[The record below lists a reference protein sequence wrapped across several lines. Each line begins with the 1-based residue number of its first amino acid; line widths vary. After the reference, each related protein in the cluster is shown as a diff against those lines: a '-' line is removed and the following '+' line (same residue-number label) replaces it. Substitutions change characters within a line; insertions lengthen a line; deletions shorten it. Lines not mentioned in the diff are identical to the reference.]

1 MAGILAAAA
10 ARANA
15 DPCEDKPRMNPR
27 TSKFLSYYKPY
38 LREFIMVMLC
48 AGAAAGISLLFPLA
62 IRYITKDVLEQ
73 GLGDALPRIY
83 RVAALMLGLAL
94 IELATKSFYD
104 YRGHAIGAMME
115 RDMRNDLFAHL
126 QRLAHRF
133 YDRQRTGAL
142 MSRITYD
149 LLMLAEL
156 FHHGPE
162 DLATY
167 IVRLIGA
174 FVILIHI
181 DVRLTLAVFAFLPV
195 MTIFALVF
203 TRRQREATRLNFQRI
218 GDINAQVEDT
228 LSGIRTVKSFAN
240 EPLEIARFGVRND
253 AFLASRKGIYLAE
266 SITYQGI
273 ELFIRLIM
281 ITVAVYGGARIV
293 GASLDL
299 ADLITYLLYVAYV
312 VEPIQRL
319 AFIIGQYQ
327 EGLAG
332 FDRFLDLLALTPDIA
347 DAPGARE
354 PSDVRG
360 ALRFERVTFR
370 YAEGEEPVLRDVSLE
385 VRAGEYVALV
395 GASGVGKTTLCSLI
409 PRFYDVSAGRILLD
423 GVDIRQL
430 TVEGL
435 RRQVGV
441 VQQEVYMFAGTVLEN
456 ILYGRPGATRE
467 EAIAAARRANADGF
481 IQRLPQGYDTDIG
494 QRGSRLSTGQKQR
507 LSIAR
512 VFLKDP
518 PVLIFDEATSALDY
532 ESERIIQEALEE
544 VARGR
549 TTLVIAHRLSTIR
562 NADRII
568 VLSAGGIAEE
578 GTHAELLARGGA
590 YAGLYDLQ

>member
-1 MAGILAAAA
+1 
-10 ARANA
+10 
-15 DPCEDKPRMNPR
+15 MNLK
-27 TSKFLSYYKPY
+27 TKKFLSYYKPY
-38 LREFIMVMLC
+38 LREFTLVLVCSGI
-48 AGAAAGISLLFPLA
+48 AAGISLLFPLA
-62 IRYITKDVLEQ
+62 IRYITKDVLET
-73 GLGDALPRIY
+73 GVSDALPRIL
-83 RVAALMLGLAL
+83 RTGALMLGLAAV
-94 IELATKSFYD
+94 ELATKTFYD

-133 YDRQRTGAL
+133 YDRQRTGTL

-174 FVILIHI
+174 FVILLGI

-195 MTIFALVF
+195 MALFAVRF
-203 TRRQREATRLNFQRI
+203 TRRQHVATRLNFERI

-240 EPLEIARFGVRND
+240 EPLETARFRRAND
-253 AFLASRKGIYLAE
+253 RFLESRKGIYWAE
-266 SITYQGI
+266 SVTYQGV
-273 ELFIRLIM
+273 ELFVRLIM
-281 ITVAVYGGARIV
+281 ITVAVYGGIRIV

-312 VEPIQRL
+312 VEPVQRL

-332 FDRFLDLLALTPDIA
+332 FDRFLEILALVPDIQ
-347 DAPGARE
+347 DAPDAIALAQVQGRVE
-354 PSDVRG
+354 FRDVG
-360 ALRFERVTFR
+360 FT
-370 YAEGEEPVLRDVSLE
+370 YGEGYGHVLRHITLDVQP
-385 VRAGEYVALV
+385 GEYVALV

-409 PRFYDVSAGRILLD
+409 PRFYDVTEGAILLD
-423 GVDIRQL
+423 GVDIRQVRL
-430 TVEGL
+430 ESL
-435 RRQVGV
+435 RRSIGV

-456 ILYGRPGATRE
+456 IRYGRPEATRE
-467 EAIAAARRANADGF
+467 EVQAAARQANAHAF
-481 IQRLPQGYDTDIG
+481 IERLPQGYDTDIG
-494 QRGSRLSTGQKQR
+494 QRGVTLSMGQKQR

-512 VFLKDP
+512 VFLKNP

-532 ESERIIQEALEE
+532 ESEKVIQDALETI
-544 VARGR
+544 ARGR
-549 TTLVIAHRLSTIR
+549 TTFVIAHRLSTIR
-562 NADRII
+562 NAGRII
-568 VLSAGGIAEE
+568 VLSERGIAEQ
-578 GTHAELLARGGA
+578 GTHDELLRLNGA
-590 YAGLYDLQ
+590 YAGLYNIQ